1 MKNYSQ
7 LTQGL
12 RYQIEI
18 LKKAGKN
25 QKAIA
30 GLVNVSPSTIC
41 RELQRNTGKRGYRP
55 KQAQR
60 KAETRRKRAVKPLKM
75 TWAVIDLIEA
85 KLGINWSPEQVS
97 GWLKQTQGI
106 AISHERI
113 YQHIWTDKS
122 DGGTLYQHLRYSGK
136 KRKQYGSKDK
146 RGQIRNRV
154 SIDDRPLIVSEKTR
168 LGDWHCGFPTR
179 RCTSS
184 IPGGREIDTVI
195 GKHHQGALVTIVDWV
210 SKFTLIKKV
219 TSKHAEVVTE
229 ATITLLRPYLDKTL
243 TITADNGKEFAGH
256 EKIKAALAAEVYFAH
271 PYSSWERGLNES
283 TNGLIRQYFTKGSR
297 FENITD
303 KDVDNV
309 MEKLN
314 HRPQKTLNY
323 RTPHAVF
330 FADNLLEAA

>member
-1 MKNYSQ
+1 LKDYNQ

-12 RYQIEI
+12 RYQIAI

-25 QKAIA
+25 QKDIA
-30 GLVNVSPSTIC
+30 RLVNVSPSTIC

-60 KAETRRKRAVKPLKM
+60 KAETRRKLAVKPLKM
-75 TWAVIDLIEA
+75 TLAVIDLIEA

-97 GWLKQTQGI
+97 GWMKQEQGI

-122 DGGTLYQHLRYSGK
+122 DGGTLYQHLRHSGK

-168 LGDWHCGFPTR
+168 LGDW
-179 RCTSS
+179 
-184 IPGGREIDTVI
+184 EIDTVI
-195 GKHHQGALVTIVDWV
+195 GKNHQGALVTIVDRV
-210 SKFTLIKKV
+210 SKLTLIKKV
-219 TSKHAEVVTE
+219 ASKHADIVAE

-256 EKIKAALAAEVYFAH
+256 EKIKAALGADVYFAH
-271 PYSSWERGLNES
+271 PYSSWERGLNEN
-283 TNGLIRQYFTKGSR
+283 TNGLVRQYFTKGSS

-303 KDVDNV
+303 KDVDEV

-314 HRPQKTLNY
+314 HRPRKTLNY
-323 RTPHAVF
+323 KTPHSVF
-330 FADNLLEAA
+330 FADTLLEAA